1 MQRHSIILRISAFVA
16 AFASLF
22 ITQGGATVNSA
33 LPAADRYCNEQY
45 KYCVDIPSS
54 GKVEPHEGDSPNHGI
69 AMKMPE
75 SGEVWTYAHWDAAL
89 LESPQRVLLRRLE
102 IILADH
108 PMADVTITSAKIA
121 GLPAY
126 KVRFSY
132 VKSRALVEEI
142 VIGYRKPQNAS
153 MGPGII
159 YEVGLK
165 CSQDRYP
172 SDIKILESLA
182 NTFRQTGL

>member
-1 MQRHSIILRISAFVA
+1 MQRHSITFRISVFVA
-16 AFASLF
+16 ALASLF
-22 ITQGGATVNSA
+22 ATLGGATTNSA
-33 LPAADRYCNEQY
+33 LPAVDQYCNEQY
-45 KYCVDIPSS
+45 KYCVDIPPS
-54 GKVEPHEGDSPNHGI
+54 GKVERHEGDSPNHGI
-69 AMKMPE
+69 AIKMPE
-75 SGEVWTYAHWDAAL
+75 SGEAWTYAHWDAAL
-89 LESPQRVLLRRLE
+89 LESPQKVLLRRLE

-108 PMADVTITSAKIA
+108 PMAEVTIISAKMA

-132 VKSRALVEEI
+132 VKSRSLVEEI
-142 VIGYRKPQNAS
+142 VIGYRKPKS
-153 MGPGII
+153 PSLGPGII

-165 CSQDRYP
+165 CSEDRYP